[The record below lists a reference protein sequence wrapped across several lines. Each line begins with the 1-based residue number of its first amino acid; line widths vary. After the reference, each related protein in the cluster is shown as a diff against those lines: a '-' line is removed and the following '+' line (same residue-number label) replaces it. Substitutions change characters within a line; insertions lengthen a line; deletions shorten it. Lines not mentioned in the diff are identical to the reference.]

1 MVTRQD
7 RSQHTP
13 MGRARLRT
21 RGRGAALAA
30 ALMLATPAAA
40 SAEPPPT
47 QPVRFAASTESH
59 VSTETSQVLPAWTP
73 AVTMVNTYGQLLN
86 TTRNANSWSLQ
97 SRATTHLLVAFGLFD
112 WVELDLGIPMVIY
125 QDGTTANTTLQSTL
139 RATGIGDVR
148 TGIKGTI
155 LRTPA
160 RGFGLGLSLDVTFP
174 TGTRSA
180 LLGEAGATYAPQVL
194 LEYRFAWG
202 IEMAVNVGYYVRPD
216 VTVGSVILA
225 DSLTLRGAVRLPFGP
240 YKQGAVMM
248 EADGAVGVLDGAQR
262 PLILRA
268 GPRWRFAN
276 GMLVGLYAG
285 GAVIQAF
292 GLPDIEGMLNVGW
305 APPGRLGREI
315 PFKGSPTPS
324 ARRLARRHDRMLQR
338 KAMQVPQ
345 RTATPDD
352 LDADGILAA
361 NDRCPNVPEDL
372 DNFEDADGCPE
383 LDNDRDSVR
392 DVLDMCPNA
401 PEVVN
406 GWADWDGCPDRRI
419 DAATGQ
425 SSTVFDPNVALPQVV
440 FQGDEDVLNED
451 GLAQLDA
458 FIALLQLNPWL
469 GRLDLAIAVNV
480 ATVKDAEIA
489 LAARR
494 KAHLDEQLAAR
505 GLSRRRYRF
514 VRPRAVTKG
523 VPQAVY
529 FETADVATGLRPVGA
544 TDAEFTMVME
554 AAIKEELARR
564 RAASADATPPE
575 SPAPAAAP
583 ASDGAPPIQSSD
595 DSKSPSG
602 GSDATTPPG
611 GSPSAPPST
620 DASPEPPISAPTTPA
635 TPSPDTDVPKPTA
648 PIFEPPVQRPRIPL
662 PGPPG

>member
-1 MVTRQD
+1 M
-7 RSQHTP
+7 
-13 MGRARLRT
+13 LI
-21 RGRGAALAA
+21 AA
-30 ALMLATPAAA
+30 ALSLGAPALANAA
-40 SAEPPPT
+40 PPPT
-47 QPVRFAASTESH
+47 QPVRVAASTESH
-59 VSTETSQVLPAWTP
+59 VATETSQVLPAWTP
-73 AVTMVNTYGQLLN
+73 AVTMVNSYGQLLN
-86 TTRNANSWSLQ
+86 STSNPNTWSLQ

-112 WVELDLGIPMVIY
+112 WVQLDLGIPMVIY
-125 QDGTTANTTLQSTL
+125 QEGTPANTTLSSTL

-148 TGIKGTI
+148 AGLKGTI

-202 IEMAVNVGYYVRPD
+202 IETALNLGYYVRPD
-216 VTVGSVILA
+216 VAVGSVTLA
-225 DSLTLRGAVRLPFGP
+225 DSLTVRGAARLPFGP
-240 YKQGAVMM
+240 RKQGAVMV
-248 EADGAVGVLDGAQR
+248 EADGSVGVIDGSQR
-262 PLILRA
+262 PLMLRGGA
-268 GPRWRFAN
+268 RWRFAN

-292 GLPDIEGMLNVGW
+292 GLPDVEGMLNVGW

-315 PFKGSPTPS
+315 PFKGNPTPS
-324 ARRLARRHDRMLQR
+324 ALQLARRHDRILQR

-361 NDRCPNVPEDL
+361 NDRCPNVAEDL
-372 DNFEDADGCPE
+372 DNFEDDDGCPE

-425 SSTVFDPNVALPQVV
+425 SSTVFDPNVALPQIS
-440 FQGDEDVLNED
+440 FEGDQDVLGEEA
-451 GLAQLDA
+451 LAQVDA

-469 GRLDLAIAVNV
+469 GRVDLAVAVNV

-523 VPQAVY
+523 VAQAVH

-554 AAIKEELARR
+554 AAIQEELDRR
-564 RAASADATPPE
+564 RVESTDTSPP
-575 SPAPAAAP
+575 PAAAP
-583 ASDGAPPIQSSD
+583 PAAAPPAAPPADAPPAVSNDAPPAVSNDAPSIQA
-595 DSKSPSG
+595 PSG
-602 GSDATTPPG
+602 TNPAPEGSDT
-611 GSPSAPPST
+611 APPPASRAAP
-620 DASPEPPISAPTTPA
+620 DADSE
-635 TPSPDTDVPKPTA
+635 VPQPTA
-648 PIFEPPVQRPRIPL
+648 PIFEPPVQRPKIPL

>member
-1 MVTRQD
+1 MV
-7 RSQHTP
+7 
-13 MGRARLRT
+13 ARTARRFLASKSR
-21 RGRGAALAA
+21 AALTVFALSLAA
-30 ALMLATPAAA
+30 PAVAT
-40 SAEPPPT
+40 AEPPPT
-47 QPVRFAASTESH
+47 QPVRVAASTESH
-59 VSTETSQVLPAWTP
+59 IATETSQVLPAWTP
-73 AVTMVNTYGQLLN
+73 AVTMVNSYGQLLN
-86 TTRNANSWSLQ
+86 STRNPGTWSLQ
-97 SRATTHLLVAFGLFD
+97 SRATTHLLVAFGMFD
-112 WVELDLGIPMVIY
+112 WVQLDLGVPMVIY
-125 QDGTTANTTLQSTL
+125 QDGTTANTTIESTL

-148 TGIKGTI
+148 TGLKGTI

-174 TGTRSA
+174 TGTREA
-180 LLGEAGATYAPQVL
+180 LLGEAGVTYAPQVL

-202 IEMAVNVGYYVRPD
+202 IETALNLGYYVRPD

-225 DSLTLRGAVRLPFGP
+225 DSLTLRGAARLPFGP
-240 YKQGAVMM
+240 RKQGAITM

-262 PLILRA
+262 PLMLR
-268 GPRWRFAN
+268 GGMRWRFGN

-292 GLPDIEGMLNVGW
+292 GLPDVEGMLNVGW
-305 APPGRLGREI
+305 APPGRIGREV

-324 ARRLARRHDRMLQR
+324 ALQLARRHDRVLQR
-338 KAMQVPQ
+338 KAMQVPT
-345 RTATPDD
+345 RTATADD

-372 DNFEDADGCPE
+372 DNFEDSDGCPE

-419 DAATGQ
+419 DESTGQ
-425 SSTVFDPNVALPQVV
+425 SSTVFDPNVALPTIA
-440 FQGDEDVLNED
+440 FEGDQDVLSEE
-451 GLAQLDA
+451 GLAQVDA

-469 GRLDLAIAVNV
+469 GRVDLAIAVNV

-494 KAHLDEQLAAR
+494 KSHLDEQLAAR

-529 FETADVATGLRPVGA
+529 FDTADVATGLRPVGA
-544 TDAEFTMVME
+544 TDAEFTMIME
-554 AAIKEELARR
+554 AAVQEELERR
-564 RAASADATPPE
+564 RPDPAPTKDTPPAPKDTPPAPDAPAASDAPAVSDAPTVQAPGTDTQPPSASDATPDAPADA
-575 SPAPAAAP
+575 PAPGAAP
-583 ASDGAPPIQSSD
+583 TEQ
-595 DSKSPSG
+595 
-602 GSDATTPPG
+602 
-611 GSPSAPPST
+611 
-620 DASPEPPISAPTTPA
+620 
-635 TPSPDTDVPKPTA
+635 PDPNAEVPQPTA
-648 PIFEPPVQRPRIPL
+648 PLFDPPVQRPKIPL
-662 PGPPG
+662 PAPPG